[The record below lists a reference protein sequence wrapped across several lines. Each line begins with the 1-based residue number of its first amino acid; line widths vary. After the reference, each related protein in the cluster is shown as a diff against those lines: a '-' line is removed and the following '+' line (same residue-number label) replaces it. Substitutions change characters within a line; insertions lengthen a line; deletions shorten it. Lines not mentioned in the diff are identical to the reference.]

1 MRKLDTRDMHR
12 LKIND
17 VIYLIDGHVAKVQ
30 SKRAEFITITVD
42 NKVYNFSHCQLFNM
56 LDLKINQH
64 LVR

>member
-1 MRKLDTRDMHR
+1 MRKLDVRDMYR
-12 LKIND
+12 VENND
-17 VIYLIDGHVAKVQ
+17 VMYLIGGYAAKVQ